1 MKHPVTWYV
10 LADGARARIV
20 TRPESE
26 SHYHII
32 FAEDAAA
39 AHARTRD
46 LVSDRPGHG
55 QESAYSGRHA
65 IEPRHD
71 AHRLEENRFLRS
83 VAAHLNREAT
93 LGSFDRLVIYAA
105 PRSLAVLRTSLE
117 PQAAKRIHGE
127 YAKDLTKVPVEA
139 LPEHFGTR

>member
-20 TRPESE
+20 TRPERE
-26 SHYHII
+26 SHYRVI

-39 AHARTRD
+39 AHARSRD
-46 LVSDRPGHG
+46 LVTDRPGHA
-55 QESAYSGRHA
+55 QESGYSGRHA
-65 IEPRHD
+65 IEPHHD
-71 AHRLEENRFLRS
+71 AHRLEENRFLSS
-83 VAAHLNREAT
+83 VAAHLNREAA

-105 PRSLAVLRTSLE
+105 PRALATLRTCLE
-117 PQAAKRIHGE
+117 PQVAKRVHGE

-139 LPEHFGTR
+139 LPEYFGTR